1 MDKHGE
7 MEFKWAADN
16 IDVRKFNQWAINED
30 PTLYRN
36 IVSPDHYWTQG
47 DSVVRY
53 RPQQGNAGALTV
65 KCRKSKDSITDRL
78 EVDLN
83 LAGSVTA
90 RDVEVFLK
98 ATGWKH
104 CFTLHK
110 DAHIYW
116 YKFPG
121 HSTTLALY
129 DVQAEGPCLVRRF
142 LEIEVEKTSA
152 VSADTAY
159 AILDGWRFKLKG
171 RFKLREPLNDS
182 LYEIYSG
189 KKYKIFDILADSH
202 SILEEN
208 RK

>member
-110 DAHIYW
+110 NAHIYW
-116 YKFPG
+116 YKFPW
-121 HSTTLALY
+121 HTTTLALY
-129 DVQAEGPCLVRRF
+129 DVQAEGRSRSTIRSTRFTQVRSTKF
-142 LEIEVEKTSA
+142 LTSWPIA
-152 VSADTAY
+152 IPFWRRTA
-159 AILDGWRFKLKG
+159 
-171 RFKLREPLNDS
+171 NDKS
-182 LYEIYSG
+182 
-189 KKYKIFDILADSH
+189 
-202 SILEEN
+202 
-208 RK
+208 